1 MKTKK
6 GLIVMMM
13 ALALSLLSLCIISP
27 AASED
32 RTGASAVGPAFS
44 LTAQGQAPGWS
55 RGQQN
60 LAITYDECMRR
71 APAALH
77 SEGYRIDYNA
87 GNFAVGIKGVHT
99 AVIMCNPAPD
109 AKMAVNIVV
118 ASNGDG
124 GGRERQCLQAQME
137 RPGSGCGGGN
147 TGNDSFT
154 TWTWAYG
161 TPGPPLEVHGA
172 VKLYADGRAWW
183 SGDGRSGTW
192 RRSGNQIVITW
203 PQHNS
208 VDTLY
213 LSGDETVMTGTNR
226 DGWNIRGTLKQ
237 Q

>member
-1 MKTKK
+1 MKLLAFTF
-6 GLIVMMM
+6 ICTM
-13 ALALSLLSLCIISP
+13 ALVFIAALGFEPEGKMIWGDSAR
-27 AASED
+27 AAATLDSF
-32 RTGASAVGPAFS
+32 AP
-44 LTAQGQAPGWS
+44 QGQAPGWS
-55 RGQQN
+55 RGQQF
-60 LAITYDECMRR
+60 LAINYDECMRR
-71 APAALH
+71 APAALQ

-147 TGNDSFT
+147 TASDAFT

-161 TPGPPLEVHGA
+161 TPGQPLQVNGA
-172 VKLYADGRAWW
+172 VILYANGGAKWT
-183 SGDGRSGTW
+183 GDGRTGTW
-192 RRSGNQIVITW
+192 RRSGNQIIITW
-203 PQHNS
+203 PQNA

-213 LSGDETVMTGTNR
+213 LSGDGTVMTGTNR
-226 DGWNIRGTLKQ
+226 DGWNIRGTRQ
-237 Q
+237 